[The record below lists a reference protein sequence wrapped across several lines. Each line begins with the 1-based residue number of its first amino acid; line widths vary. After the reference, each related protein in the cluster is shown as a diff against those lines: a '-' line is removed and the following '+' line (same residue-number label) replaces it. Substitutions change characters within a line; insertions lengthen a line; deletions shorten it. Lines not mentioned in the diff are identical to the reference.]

1 MSNRNGTSRA
11 AQGKA
16 NKGGMRWRDV
26 AGIDW
31 ASEEHALC
39 VVDDTGVSV
48 AGELFSHEESGIRA
62 LIARLRALDVCRVA
76 IERPDGVLVERL
88 LEAGFTVLPVHP
100 NKLKATR
107 PRYEA
112 SGGKSDGF
120 DAFVL
125 AELART
131 DSHRLRA
138 LRPDSDETK
147 ALRALTRTREDL
159 VAARVRLANELR
171 AQLEAFW
178 PGAARIFVDV
188 DSPIALAFLQRY
200 PTPADA
206 RGLGERRL
214 EGFLARNRYWGR
226 RSAAELL
233 ERLRSAPA
241 GRAEALETEA
251 RRGAVLGLVAA
262 LRPIVEQIREL
273 TSQIARAVRAHPD
286 GQVFLPLF
294 KDPKSVV
301 TAARLVAEIGD
312 DRCRYPSPE
321 SLAADAGMAPVARE
335 SGKRKVAAFR
345 WACDKRLREAVACLA
360 NSTRH
365 HHPWAREV
373 YLEPAPAGST
383 TRMRSAFLVEPGCGF
398 SGAAGRTESLTT
410 PPNTATCEGSN
421 PRGVDTGSLTG
432 PLRDRR
438 RRRWG
443 PHAPGLAGPRR
454 SPGPPPSR
462 SPGRSGSS
470 PPPCRAR

>member
-1 MSNRNGTSRA
+1 MERC
-11 AQGKA
+11 
-16 NKGGMRWRDV
+16 

-39 VVDDTGVSV
+39 VVEETGESV
-48 AGELFSHEESGIRA
+48 AGELFSHEESGVRA
-62 LIARLRALDVCRVA
+62 LVARMRVLGVCRVA
-76 IERPDGVLVERL
+76 IERPDGLLVDCL

-138 LRPDSDETK
+138 LCPDSDETK

-159 VAARVRLANELR
+159 VGARVRLANELW
-171 AQLEAFW
+171 AQLDGFW
-178 PGAARIFVDV
+178 PGATRIFGDI
-188 DSPIALAFLQRY
+188 DSPIGLAFLERY
-200 PTPADA
+200 PAPADA
-206 RGLGERRL
+206 RGLGEKRL
-214 EGFLARNRYWGR
+214 AGFLARHGYSGR

-233 ERLRSAPA
+233 ERLRSAPE
-241 GRAEALETEA
+241 GRAGALETEA

-262 LRPIVEQIREL
+262 LCPIVAQIREL
-273 TSQIARAVRAHPD
+273 TSQIAGAVRAHPD

-312 DRCRYPSPE
+312 DRSRYPTRE

-345 WACDKRLREAVACLA
+345 WACDKRLRDAVACLA

-365 HHPWAREV
+365 THPWARGV
-373 YLEPAPAGST
+373 YLDARARGLEHPHAIRVLGRAWLRVLWRCWQDEVAYDPAKHGNLIRLQPAG
-383 TRMRSAFLVEPGCGF
+383 G
-398 SGAAGRTESLTT
+398 
-410 PPNTATCEGSN
+410 
-421 PRGVDTGSLTG
+421 
-432 PLRDRR
+432 
-438 RRRWG
+438 
-443 PHAPGLAGPRR
+443 
-454 SPGPPPSR
+454 
-462 SPGRSGSS
+462 
-470 PPPCRAR
+470 

>member
-1 MSNRNGTSRA
+1 METF
-11 AQGKA
+11 
-16 NKGGMRWRDV
+16 

-39 VVDDTGVSV
+39 VVNGDGMTL
-48 AGELFSHEESGIRA
+48 AGEMHAHEEAGLRE
-62 LIARLRALDVCRVA
+62 LIARMQALGVVRVA
-76 IERPDGVLVERL
+76 IERPDGLLVDRL
-88 LEAGFTVLPVHP
+88 LEAGFTVLPIHP

-131 DSHRLRA
+131 DAHRHRA
-138 LRPDSDETK
+138 LAPDSDETK

-159 VAARVRLANELR
+159 VGARVRLANELR
-171 AQLEAFW
+171 AQLDAFW
-178 PGAARIFVDV
+178 PGAARIFADV

-200 PTPADA
+200 PAPADA

-214 EGFLARNRYWGR
+214 EGFLARNRYCGR

-233 ERLRSAPA
+233 ERLRTAPV
-241 GRAEALETEA
+241 GRAGVLEAEA
-251 RRGAVLGLVAA
+251 RRSAVLGLVAA
-262 LRPIVEQIREL
+262 LKPIVDQIREL
-273 TSQIARAVRAHPD
+273 TSQIAQAVRAHPD

-312 DRCRYPSPE
+312 DRARYPTRE
-321 SLAADAGMAPVARE
+321 ALAADAGMAPVARE

-345 WACDKRLREAVACLA
+345 WACDKRLRDAVACLA

-365 HHPWAREV
+365 THPWARSV
-373 YLEPAPAGST
+373 YLDARA
-383 TRMRSAFLVEPGCGF
+383 
-398 SGAAGRTESLTT
+398 
-410 PPNTATCEGSN
+410 
-421 PRGVDTGSLTG
+421 RGLEH
-432 PLRDRR
+432 
-438 RRRWG
+438 
-443 PHAPGLAGPRR
+443 PHAIRVL
-454 SPGPPPSR
+454 
-462 SPGRSGSS
+462 GRAWLRVLWRCWQDGV
-470 PPPCRAR
+470 PYDPAKHGNLVRLQPVGG